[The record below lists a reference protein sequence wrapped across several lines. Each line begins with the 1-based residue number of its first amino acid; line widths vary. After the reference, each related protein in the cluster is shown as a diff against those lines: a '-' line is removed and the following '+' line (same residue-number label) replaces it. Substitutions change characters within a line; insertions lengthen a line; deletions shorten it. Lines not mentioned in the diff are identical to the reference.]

1 MVTFEKMSDL
11 QLINLYKSGNN
22 QAFEALLH
30 RHKNY
35 IYSHIYAI
43 IKDEDASNDIF
54 QDTFVRIITCIQ
66 QNNYTDSGK
75 FRYWATRIAHN
86 MVMDYVRANAQSEL
100 TYIDPTEYL
109 YLNNELHCEQPHECA
124 IIAEQ
129 ERNSMHQLY
138 LMLPDNQR
146 DIIRMRFFENLS
158 FKEIS
163 DRTGVSINTSLG
175 RMRYAILNMR
185 RLLKE
190 RESA

>member
-1 MVTFEKMSDL
+1 MVTFEQMSDI
-11 QLINLYKSGNN
+11 QLIELYKSGNN

-86 MVMDYVRANAQSEL
+86 MVIDYVRANAQSEL

-109 YLNNELHCEQPHECA
+109 YLNNEQHCEQPYECD
-124 IIAEQ
+124 IIAAQEQ
-129 ERNSMHQLY
+129 NSMHQLY

-185 RLLKE
+185 RLIKE

>member
-86 MVMDYVRANAQSEL
+86 MVIDYVRANAQSEL

-109 YLNNELHCEQPHECA
+109 YLNNEQHCEQPHECD
-124 IIAEQ
+124 IIAAQEQ
-129 ERNSMHQLY
+129 NSMHQLY

-163 DRTGVSINTSLG
+163 ERTGVSINTSLG

-185 RLLKE
+185 RLMKE